1 MARSNNNPPSPPKVT
16 DLLIRQKMEAMIEYG
31 YVCLRQ
37 FPQYE
42 RHVLAAEIRNRMWTL
57 LHLIVLAHKRYHKR
71 TTLQDLDAQLD
82 LLRAQVRLAR
92 GLGYIDMH
100 KYETWATLNDEIGR
114 MVGGWL
120 RTFSAPMGEQQ

>member
-1 MARSNNNPPSPPKVT
+1 VT
-16 DLLIRQKMEAMIEYG
+16 DLLIRQKTEAMIEYG

-37 FPQYE
+37 FPTFE

-82 LLRAQVRLAR
+82 LLRAQVRLAK
-92 GLGYIDMH
+92 GLGYLDMH

>member
-16 DLLIRQKMEAMIEYG
+16 DLLIRQKCEAMIEYG

-37 FPQYE
+37 FPTFE

-71 TTLQDLDAQLD
+71 TTRRPPPALKPAH
-82 LLRAQVRLAR
+82 AHHR
-92 GLGYIDMH
+92 GP
-100 KYETWATLNDEIGR
+100 ATTQPSR
-114 MVGGWL
+114 
-120 RTFSAPMGEQQ
+120 

>member
-16 DLLIRQKMEAMIEYG
+16 DLLIRQKTEAMIEYG

-71 TTLQDLDAQLD
+71 TTLQDLDAHLD
-82 LLRAQVRLAR
+82 LLRAQVRLAKGLAAAVLGRYAFNR
-92 GLGYIDMH
+92 G
-100 KYETWATLNDEIGR
+100 EVR
-114 MVGGWL
+114 
-120 RTFSAPMGEQQ
+120 